1 MWINRGK
8 DQPTKTKD
16 RMLENVFTAEQRD
29 ALQEIANLAMGQ
41 AATRLARLFDTFIQL
56 SVPHV
61 CVVGVDEATQTLREM
76 TGIDESVTPVRQ
88 GFRSDIN
95 GEALVICR
103 SSGVGYLSALVN
115 ESYMDS
121 ACETVS
127 QTELIFDVANVLTGA
142 CVSCVLDQFDRTP
155 IFSPPTLL
163 GEKIALDDVFQS
175 NVVAWRTALLLEVNF
190 ALEDQTFRAHLVI
203 LMDEDSIRRLY
214 DALNA
219 LLCSL

>member
-1 MWINRGK
+1 
-8 DQPTKTKD
+8 
-16 RMLENVFTAEQRD
+16 MLENVFTAEQRD

-76 TGIDESVTPVRQ
+76 TGIDESVTAVRQ

-103 SSGVGYLSALVN
+103 SSGVEYLRALVN
-115 ESYMDS
+115 EPYAQS
-121 ACETVS
+121 AYEPVS
-127 QTELIFDVANVLTGA
+127 QAELIFDVANVLTGA
-142 CVSCVLDQFDRTP
+142 CVSSILNQFDRTP
-155 IFSPPTLL
+155 VFSPPSLL
-163 GEKIALDDVFQS
+163 GEGIALDDVFQAD
-175 NVVAWRTALLLEVNF
+175 VLAWRIALLLEVNF
-190 ALEDQTFRAHLVI
+190 TLEDQTFRAHLVM

-214 DALNA
+214 DALIA
-219 LLCSL
+219 LLHVL